1 MSEADDKSSVGE
13 KKESPLQSGMN
24 PQAPVPEPENNNE
37 EANKPSIVLPIA
49 HQYSA

>member
-1 MSEADDKSSVGE
+1 MSEADDKSSDEE
-13 KKESPLQSGMN
+13 KKENPLQSGMN
-24 PQAPVPEPENNNE
+24 PQIPAPEPENNE